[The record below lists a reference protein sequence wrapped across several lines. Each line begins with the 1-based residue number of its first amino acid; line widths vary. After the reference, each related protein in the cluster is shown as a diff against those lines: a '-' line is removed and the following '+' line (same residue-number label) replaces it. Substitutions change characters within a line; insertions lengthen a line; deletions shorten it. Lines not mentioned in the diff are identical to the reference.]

1 MGTFDIVKE
10 SVNFYLMNIYII
22 VTAMLVEY
30 GYSRTKKILSDL
42 FKPLEK
48 VKVKHEH
55 LEPEDLERRCKEY
68 I

>member
-30 GYSRTKKILSDL
+30 GYSRTKKILSVL

-55 LEPEDLERRCKEY
+55 LEPEDFERRCKEY